1 MLVKDLDFI
10 VPYHTICEISIRDI
24 EYNIIDNVKTTFIRV
39 PVRFRVCELINL
51 FPNKDQ
57 LIIDCRY
64 TDNG

>member
-1 MLVKDLDFI
+1 MLIKDLDFI
-10 VPYHTICEISIRDI
+10 IPQFTICEISIRDT
-24 EYNIIDNVKTTFIRV
+24 EYNIIDSVKTTFIRV
-39 PVRFRVCELINL
+39 PVRFRVCEIINL

>member
-10 VPYHTICEISIRDI
+10 VPHHTICDISIRDT
-24 EYNIIDNVKTTFIRV
+24 EYNIIDHRKTSYIRI